1 MARATTSVAITGNS
15 ADGRRLRVVVRQMG
29 PFDLRLSL
37 EAAASFFPATG
48 PPPLILRTPLEVD
61 GVTAAVEVS
70 QSSKTAGILQASSTP
85 PLARARL
92 RVMVRWLTSADLD
105 LRPFYTSVAA
115 HPVMAD
121 VVRTLHGLKPLR
133 PATLFEMAIIAI
145 TEQQLS
151 LAAAFHIRSRL
162 VRRFGKPLGDLW
174 VFPSPERLA
183 AASLGEL
190 RKCGLSLRKAE
201 YVKGLGRRIA
211 ESGFDF
217 ETLREETDERIR
229 DTILSH
235 RGFGEWSV
243 QYILGRGFG
252 RPDSLPSADT
262 GLRRVVGRYLGG
274 GHRLTAE
281 ELEDALAPFKPFRG
295 LAAYYLAVHWRL
307 RPRAKLMTADHAET
321 MRNIQATPR

>member
-1 MARATTSVAITGNS
+1 MVI
-15 ADGRRLRVVVRQMG
+15 RQAG

-48 PPPLILRTPLEVD
+48 PPPVILRTPLQAD
-61 GVTAAVEVS
+61 GVTAVVEVS
-70 QSSKTAGILQASSTP
+70 QPSKITGMFQVSSTP

-92 RVMVRWLTSADLD
+92 RTVARWLTSAELD
-105 LRPFYTSVAA
+105 LRPFYASVAA
-115 HPVMAD
+115 HPVMAH
-121 VVRTLHGLKPLR
+121 VVRSLHGLKPLR
-133 PATLFEMAIIAI
+133 PATLLEMAVITI

-190 RKCGLSLRKAE
+190 GKCGLSLRKAE
-201 YVKGLGRRIA
+201 YVKDLGRRIA
-211 ESGFDF
+211 EKSGFDF

-229 DTILSH
+229 DIILSQ

-252 RPDSLPSADT
+252 RPDSLPSGDT
-262 GLRRVVGRYLGG
+262 GLRRVVGHYFGE

-281 ELEDALAPFKPFRG
+281 ELEDALAPFTPFRG
-295 LAAYYLAVHWRL
+295 LAAFYLAVHWRL
-307 RPRAKLMTADHAET
+307 RRRKTHPGRPLET
-321 MRNIQATPR
+321 MGHSGHAALKDPIGRRNRVSVRR